1 MAATGVELRI
11 RDLVER
17 HRRPVGLAAA
27 AGCLV
32 LAAVWL
38 VVVPEKAVVSTG
50 VQELALRY
58 GHSACWAF
66 LAGAATL
73 YAFRAPRRAT
83 ATVAGLAFAAYAV
96 FFAATVL

>member
-1 MAATGVELRI
+1 MELKV

-27 AGCLV
+27 ACCLV

-38 VVVPEKAVVSTG
+38 VVVPEKVAVSTG
-50 VQELALRY
+50 VQALALRY
-58 GHSACWAF
+58 GHATCWAF
-66 LAGAATL
+66 LAVAATL
-73 YAFRAPRRAT
+73 YAFGAPRRSTAT
-83 ATVAGLAFAAYAV
+83 AAGVAFAAYAV